1 MVCFHCQQSVEKY
14 PKARLEEAAISF
26 PKTHDLENL
35 LMLLLPLEPLWSAL
49 IPATRRLK
57 PFGVL
62 IRYPGNDASKSQAKQ
77 ALIDC
82 KAIRR
87 EVRLSFGL
95 KN

>member
-1 MVCFHCQQSVEKY
+1 VAERASATTATEN
-14 PKARLEEAAISF
+14 PIAGTSLESF
-26 PKTHDLENL
+26 
-35 LMLLLPLEPLWSAL
+35 WSAL
-49 IPATRRLK
+49 TPATRRLK

-82 KAIRR
+82 KAIRC